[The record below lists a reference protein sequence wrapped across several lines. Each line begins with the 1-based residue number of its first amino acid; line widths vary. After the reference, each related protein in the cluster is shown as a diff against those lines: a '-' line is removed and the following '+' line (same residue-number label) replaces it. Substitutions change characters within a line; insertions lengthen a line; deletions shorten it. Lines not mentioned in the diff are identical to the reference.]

1 MATATAGHHHDL
13 FTRNS
18 TSPASKEVGQGRYL
32 NGSSGGYGSLD
43 GAGRERSRS
52 RGAASTAISNSH
64 YSLSHSQQQPNGYL
78 TSATYQSEMDQPRMY
93 VRALYSFRSDDPT
106 SLSFNQ
112 GDMIQV
118 LTQLESGWWDGIVH
132 GQRGWFPSN
141 YCVVVNSAD
150 YRENGVGI
158 SPLDDSDDT
167 EDGSSGD
174 EGEDED
180 SDRDGIGSPRLPME
194 GTDDRDTDE
203 ALFWIPQATPDGRLF
218 YFNTRTGES
227 RMELPL
233 ETPTSTTETGPRDRS
248 NFSVPEQ
255 TRPPPEMMAGG
266 YQREEP
272 EYDDAD
278 STTSEREGEGGAL
291 FITPENA
298 VSLTLTQTL

>member
-1 MATATAGHHHDL
+1 M
-13 FTRNS
+13 S
-18 TSPASKEVGQGRYL
+18 T
-32 NGSSGGYGSLD
+32 N
-43 GAGRERSRS
+43 
-52 RGAASTAISNSH
+52 
-64 YSLSHSQQQPNGYL
+64 QQQQYSNNNMPQTNG
-78 TSATYQSEMDQPRMY
+78 AQNPAVYQDDMDQPRMY

-106 SLSFNQ
+106 SLSFSQ
-112 GDMIQV
+112 GDMIRV

-150 YRENGVGI
+150 HRENGVGM

-174 EGEDED
+174 EGDEED
-180 SDRDGIGSPRLPME
+180 SDRDGIGSPQLPME
-194 GTDDRDTDE
+194 GTDDREIDE

-233 ETPTSTTETGPRDRS
+233 ETPTSTTETGPRDRL
-248 NFSVPEQ
+248 NFSVPDQ

-266 YQREEP
+266 YEREEP

-278 STTSEREGEGGAL
+278 SFTSEREGEAL
-291 FITPENA
+291 FISQEN
-298 VSLTLTQTL
+298 VVCKTYHL